1 MGQSNAAKAPTRLEV
16 QHEQD
21 FFRAHYEM
29 LSRDAHKAGPR
40 PSLQAR
46 ANSTRSPT
54 SPDATLE
61 AASRFFGA
69 QTGVVG
75 PMSSGGLSLPSVE
88 KVLERDAPTPT
99 LEPGSVP
106 SAARSAGLVRRV
118 IWSHNAA
125 EKWG

>member
-1 MGQSNAAKAPTRLEV
+1 M

-29 LSRDAHKAGPR
+29 LARDAQKAGIR

-46 ANSTRSPT
+46 SPSALSPG

-69 QTGVVG
+69 AATGVVG

-88 KVLERDAPTPT
+88 KILERDTAA
-99 LEPGSVP
+99 PGSALETGGASSV
-106 SAARSAGLVRRV
+106 ARSAGLARRV
-118 IWSHNAA
+118 CLHVPFPRFPADCA
-125 EKWG
+125 